1 MVAVLRLRLLLA
13 ALLLF
18 GSEVIFWA
26 DPLNRPAGEWLLT
39 LAGYLALAAVLLDLA
54 DRARIADLP
63 GLMTLAGLYS
73 LGAALVI
80 WPDSAFA
87 DVPRTLVTRV
97 MGAHSLLA
105 TLMLLAFLGLTRRR
119 RQTQALTLAGCGLI
133 GLFWGWWMQEWPA
146 SAGFVERPYSSAWL
160 LAAVILVC
168 ISLLA
173 GLPLRRPDPPP
184 EANDPPRLRLSLAG
198 WLLVAPVLATL
209 AAFRYL
215 RGEFRADDLPLIALL
230 AVICAA
236 LLYFRRR
243 ASGRTLIDPLGRHEQ
258 PPIRAL
264 LVGAGLLLLSAL
276 LTAALPPPRLGS
288 TPFVTLVGLFFTAY
302 GLSWLP
308 LVSLIVGLRG
318 ALRQLETR
326 RL

>member
-1 MVAVLRLRLLLA
+1 MLRLRLLLA
-13 ALLLF
+13 ALLVF
-18 GSEVIFWA
+18 GSEIIFWA
-26 DPLNRPAGEWLLT
+26 DPLSRPPTEWLLT

-54 DRARIADLP
+54 DCARIADLP

-80 WPDSAFA
+80 WPNSAFA

-97 MGAHSLLA
+97 MGAHTLLA

-119 RQTQALTLAGCGLI
+119 RQTQALTLAGCALI
-133 GLFWGWWMQEWPA
+133 GLFWGLWMQEWPA
-146 SAGFVERPYSSAWL
+146 LAEFPPRPFTSAWL
-160 LAAVILVC
+160 LAAAVLLVI
-168 ISLLA
+168 ILLA
-173 GLPLRRPDPPP
+173 GLPLRRADPPP
-184 EANDPPRLRLSLAG
+184 ESTEPPRLRLSLIG
-198 WLLVAPVLATL
+198 WLLVASVLIVL

-215 RGEFRADDLPLIALL
+215 RGEFRADDLPLVALL
-230 AVICAA
+230 ALICAA

-243 ASGRTLIDPLGRHEQ
+243 ATGRSLIDPLSRREQ
-258 PPIRAL
+258 PPTRAL
-264 LVGAGLLLLSAL
+264 LLGTGLLLFSAL
-276 LTAALPPPRLGS
+276 LTAALPPPCLGS
-288 TPFVTLVGLFFTAY
+288 TAFVTLVGLGFTAY

-318 ALRQLETR
+318 ALRQLEGR

>member
-1 MVAVLRLRLLLA
+1 MGAVLRLRLLLA

-26 DPLNRPAGEWLLT
+26 DPLARPPSEWLLT
-39 LAGYLALAAVLLDLA
+39 LLGYLALAAVLLDLA

-119 RQTQALTLAGCGLI
+119 RQTQALTLAGCALI
-133 GLFWGWWMQEWPA
+133 GLFWGWWMQEWPTL
-146 SAGFVERPYSSAWL
+146 AGFPLSSFSSALL
-160 LAAVILVC
+160 LAAAVLLVIL
-168 ISLLA
+168 LLA
-173 GLPLRRPDPPP
+173 GLTRRRPDPAP
-184 EANDPPRLRLSLAG
+184 EANEPLRPRLSWIG
-198 WLLVAPVLATL
+198 WLLAVLALAGL

-215 RGEFRADDLPLIALL
+215 RAEFRADDLPLIGLL
-230 AVICAA
+230 ALICAA

-243 ASGRTLIDPLGRHEQ
+243 ATGRTLIDHLAQREQ
-258 PPIRAL
+258 PPLRAL
-264 LVGAGLLLLSAL
+264 LLGAGLLLFSAV
-276 LTAALPPPRLGS
+276 LTAALPPARLGS

>member
-1 MVAVLRLRLLLA
+1 MSAVLRLRLLLA

-18 GSEVIFWA
+18 GSEVVFWT
-26 DPLNRPAGEWLLT
+26 DPLSRPLTEHLLT
-39 LAGYLALAAVLLDLA
+39 LAGFLALAAVLLDLA
-54 DRARIADLP
+54 DRARIADFP

-73 LGAALVI
+73 LIAALVI
-80 WPDSAFA
+80 WPVAAFS

-119 RQTQALTLAGCGLI
+119 RQSQSLTIAGCGLI
-133 GLFWGWWMQEWPA
+133 GLFWGGWMQEWPVL
-146 SAGFVERPYSSAWL
+146 AGYPPSPFSLAWL
-160 LAAVILVC
+160 LAAGVLLVI
-168 ISLLA
+168 ILLA
-173 GLPLRRPDPPP
+173 VLPLRRPDLPSGADEPL
-184 EANDPPRLRLSLAG
+184 RLRLSLAG
-198 WLLVAPVLATL
+198 WLLAGPVLAVL

-215 RGEFRADDLPLIALL
+215 RGEFRTDDLPLVMLL
-230 AVICAA
+230 ALICAA

-243 ASGRTLIDPLGRHEQ
+243 TTGRTLLVHLARPEQ
-258 PPIRAL
+258 PPTPTL
-264 LVGAGLLLLSAL
+264 LLGAGLLLFSAL
-276 LTAALPPPRLGS
+276 LTAALPPPRFGS
-288 TPFVTLVGLFFTAY
+288 TTFVTLVGLCFTAY

-318 ALRQLETR
+318 ALRQLEG